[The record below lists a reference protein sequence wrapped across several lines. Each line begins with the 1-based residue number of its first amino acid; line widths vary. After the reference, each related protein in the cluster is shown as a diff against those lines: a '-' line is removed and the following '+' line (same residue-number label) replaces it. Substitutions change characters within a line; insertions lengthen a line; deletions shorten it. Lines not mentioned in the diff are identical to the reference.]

1 MFFTWFAN
9 ILYQLKAIWRICDL
23 YSQLPKYVSV
33 KYRIEKAWLLSFYVY
48 NSIVFYTKEM
58 FVSKTKSIWK
68 PFLCKCMPKNI
79 SEPSFK
85 SWKIRSIVLDSIN
98 KAY

>member
-1 MFFTWFAN
+1 MHLWSLFSYEN
-9 ILYQLKAIWRICDL
+9 
-23 YSQLPKYVSV
+23 VSI
-33 KYRIEKAWLLSFYVY
+33 KYRIEKAWRLSFYVY

-58 FVSKTKSIWK
+58 FVSKTKLILK
-68 PFLCKCMPKNI
+68 PFLCNCIPKNI

-85 SWKIRSIVLDSIN
+85 SWKTSTVLDSIN